1 MKRNIAFILI
11 ATACIVFYAN
21 LALCVPAPKDIVL
34 MIDNSGSMK
43 TGDPQFMIKE
53 ALTEFIEKLAL
64 NPEPTQVAV
73 LIFDHRVQLVVPLTL
88 ISDSTKNDFFQSFE
102 HIDYRGKLT
111 NIPAAMERAIYELK
125 NSGQEA
131 SSQSIIFI
139 TDGIVDTGD
148 KNRDIEATRWL
159 HESLSQDAVKHG
171 IKIFGIAFTDSADFE
186 LIQSLAQKTKSAYY
200 RAYAPEEIS
209 EVFSQIYDYIESA
222 SSAAGAAEAL
232 QTPTPEQ
239 TLVEPSKPVVESAP
253 IYITEPPTPTPTP
266 IPAKRISPVAFIL
279 VVLTVFGC
287 AALLF
292 LIFLRRKKRPAQ
304 PVSMEASDI
313 IDEQIPEAS
322 LKDVNGITKQGMF
335 RIRKRV
341 TRIGRIDKINDL
353 VISQETISRQHALI
367 EYKDYAYWVVDQT
380 SSNGTFVNGERIV
393 DQIRL
398 KHGDR
403 LSFDIY
409 AFEFVMP
416 ELAYDETIVDRTVFR
431 KASDLGPS

>member
-1 MKRNIAFILI
+1 
-11 ATACIVFYAN
+11 
-21 LALCVPAPKDIVL
+21 VPAPKDIVL

-53 ALTEFIEKLAL
+53 ALTEFIVKLAP

-131 SSQSIIFI
+131 STQSIIFI
-139 TDGIVDTGD
+139 TDGLVDTGD

-159 HESLSQDAVKHG
+159 HESLSLDAVKHG

-209 EVFSQIYDYIESA
+209 ETFSQIYDYIESA
-222 SSAAGAAEAL
+222 SSSAVDAEAL
-232 QTPTPEQ
+232 QKPTPEQ
-239 TLVEPSKPVVESAP
+239 TSVEPSKPVIESAP
-253 IYITEPPTPTPTP
+253 IYITEPPTPTPAP
-266 IPAKRISPVAFIL
+266 IPVKRISPVAFIL

-292 LIFLRRKKRPAQ
+292 LIYHRRRKRPAQ

-313 IDEQIPEAS
+313 IDQHLPEAS
-322 LKDVNGITKQGMF
+322 LKDVNGITKQVMF

-341 TRIGRIDKINDL
+341 TRIGRIDKINDF

-416 ELAYDETIVDRTVFR
+416 ELACDETIVDRTVFR
-431 KASDLGPS
+431 QASDLTKGQS